1 MRGKRSVNTLE
12 MTKSMVYVA
21 LFAALTAVLSQI
33 SIPMPAGIPL
43 TLQTFAIAFA
53 GFYLGFGKGLQC
65 VFVYV
70 LLGVCGVPVFASFT
84 GGAAKLVGATGGFI
98 WGFFA
103 LAAMTGAASET
114 SGRMR
119 GAACVA
125 VGIVALHALG
135 TAQFAAVTGT
145 SLSAAALAVSVPF
158 VAKDLLSVL
167 LASALTHTVKSRLS
181 EGCGVR
187 VRAELS
193 ARGLAKSLKK

>member
-1 MRGKRSVNTLE
+1 
-12 MTKSMVYVA
+12 MVYVA

-135 TAQFAAVTGT
+135 MAQFAAVTGT

-167 LASALTHTVKSRLS
+167 LASALAHTVKSRLS

>member
-1 MRGKRSVNTLE
+1 MADAEVGRLGDDAK
-12 MTKSMVYVA
+12 
-21 LFAALTAVLSQI
+21 AALR
-33 SIPMPAGIPL
+33 
-43 TLQTFAIAFA
+43 
-53 GFYLGFGKGLQC
+53 
-65 VFVYV
+65 
-70 LLGVCGVPVFASFT
+70 
-84 GGAAKLVGATGGFI
+84 
-98 WGFFA
+98 
-103 LAAMTGAASET
+103 EE
-114 SGRMR
+114 
-119 GAACVA
+119 
-125 VGIVALHALG
+125 

>member
-12 MTKSMVYVA
+12 RTKSMVYVA

-84 GGAAKLVGATGGFI
+84 GGAAKLVGGY
-98 WGFFA
+98 
-103 LAAMTGAASET
+103 GAVRRRDGHE
-114 SGRMR
+114 
-119 GAACVA
+119 
-125 VGIVALHALG
+125 
-135 TAQFAAVTGT
+135 
-145 SLSAAALAVSVPF
+145 PF
-158 VAKDLLSVL
+158 RRRA
-167 LASALTHTVKSRLS
+167 
-181 EGCGVR
+181 CGVR
-187 VRAELS
+187 ALRRKGPALRPARLGARAHGEIKALGGMRRPRPCGTLRPR
-193 ARGLAKSLKK
+193 ARKIVEKITPRGT

>member
-1 MRGKRSVNTLE
+1 
-12 MTKSMVYVA
+12 MVYVA

-103 LAAMTGAASET
+103 LAAMTGAA
-114 SGRMR
+114 
-119 GAACVA
+119 CVA

-167 LASALTHTVKSRLS
+167 LASALAHTVKSRLS

>member
-1 MRGKRSVNTLE
+1 
-12 MTKSMVYVA
+12 
-21 LFAALTAVLSQI
+21 
-33 SIPMPAGIPL
+33 
-43 TLQTFAIAFA
+43 
-53 GFYLGFGKGLQC
+53 
-65 VFVYV
+65 
-70 LLGVCGVPVFASFT
+70 
-84 GGAAKLVGATGGFI
+84 
-98 WGFFA
+98 
-103 LAAMTGAASET
+103 MTGAASET

-167 LASALTHTVKSRLS
+167 LASALAHTVKSRLS
-181 EGCGVR
+181 EGRGVR